1 LASDR
6 SGWATLERVG
16 DGGRSVLHAA
26 EAEFGYPQWSLGD
39 RSFAFLGDG
48 RIVCWHE
55 RDGTS
60 HLAILDPGSGELLD
74 LDVPYD
80 AFGDGPHLD
89 ADGATVVF
97 VAGSATSPLEV
108 VRLDLDARSADVLR
122 CCTDAM
128 PADATWSVPRSIA
141 FPTGGGET
149 AHALFYPPASDAHEG
164 PPDERPPLI
173 VMSHGGPTGAAT
185 RLLDL
190 STQYWTTRG
199 FAVVDVNYRGST
211 GYGRAYRERL
221 HEAWGV
227 VDLEDCVHAARALA
241 DAGEVDPGRL
251 LIRGG
256 SAGGYTT
263 ICALTFTDVFAAGAT
278 YYGIADLVPFATGE
292 THKFEGRYEHT
303 LVGPWPEAAER
314 YRERSPINAV
324 DRIVTPMLVL
334 QGAEDRVVP
343 PAQADA
349 IVAALRARKV
359 LHAYLLFEGE
369 AHGFRRAETIV
380 RAREAEL
387 SFYAQVL
394 GFEPGDPVPRLPIE
408 HLSARPSR
416 RRRDVR
422 PGTDDAASTNIP

>member
-1 LASDR
+1 MS
-6 SGWATLERVG
+6 
-16 DGGRSVLHAA
+16 AA
-26 EAEFGYPQWSLGD
+26 FVPTFTRHLVAEGK
-39 RSFAFLGDG
+39 A
-48 RIVCWHE
+48 
-55 RDGTS
+55 
-60 HLAILDPGSGELLD
+60 DPE
-74 LDVPYD
+74 
-80 AFGDGPHLD
+80 
-89 ADGATVVF
+89 
-97 VAGSATSPLEV
+97 
-108 VRLDLDARSADVLR
+108 
-122 CCTDAM
+122 
-128 PADATWSVPRSIA
+128 
-141 FPTGGGET
+141 
-149 AHALFYPPASDAHEG
+149 
-164 PPDERPPLI
+164 
-173 VMSHGGPTGAAT
+173 
-185 RLLDL
+185 
-190 STQYWTTRG
+190 
-199 FAVVDVNYRGST
+199 
-211 GYGRAYRERL
+211 
-221 HEAWGV
+221 
-227 VDLEDCVHAARALA
+227 
-241 DAGEVDPGRL
+241 RL
-251 LIRGG
+251 LITGG

-278 YYGIADLVPFATGE
+278 YFGIADLVPFATGV

-343 PAQADA
+343 PAQAEA

-359 LHAYLLFEGE
+359 PHAYLLFEGE

-422 PGTDDAASTNIP
+422 PGTDDAGSTNIP